1 MSAYIGNALAANKAP
16 TRLIFC
22 DSFKLMKPFLTLLV
36 SLFCWHAAADE
47 TKVLVHL
54 LDHTDAKNT
63 EYRFWIDWNSKWR
76 GIVASKTVTG
86 EKAGSLSKCSSGH
99 LKRLRPSIS
108 AGTIPFTESKL
119 PPQTAKLSRPAFA
132 SPV

>member
-47 TKVLVHL
+47 TKVIVHL

-63 EYRFWIDWNSKWR
+63 EHRFWIDWNRK
-76 GIVASKTVTG
+76 
-86 EKAGSLSKCSSGH
+86 
-99 LKRLRPSIS
+99 
-108 AGTIPFTESKL
+108 
-119 PPQTAKLSRPAFA
+119 
-132 SPV
+132 